1 MLLVVDIGNT
11 NIVAALFKDSVP
23 IHLGRIYTDPK
34 RTGDEYSIVFRSLLR
49 DNGILPAQIR
59 ASVVSSVVP
68 ALIGPFLG
76 MIEGLIGK
84 KALLVNHAL
93 YHLLP
98 VKIPES
104 RARQIGTD
112 IVCNVLEAY
121 SRFRGACIVVDFG
134 TALSFAAVGRQGNL
148 LGTAIT
154 PGLGIAVQSLVSHTA
169 QLPPVAL
176 EAPESPLGANT
187 VDAIQSGIVLGY
199 KGLVES
205 LIAQFKDEMRRLEGI
220 SPEDVRVI
228 ATGGLNS
235 VLSPITNVFQ
245 CVDRQLTLYGLKRIA
260 DLAAA
265 PSLD

>member
-1 MLLVVDIGNT
+1 MLLVIDIGNT
-11 NIVAALFKDSVP
+11 NIVVALFRDGALSPV
-23 IHLGRIYTDPK
+23 GRIYTDPK

-49 DNGILPAQIR
+49 EIGVSPQDIG
-59 ASVVSSVVP
+59 ASIVSSVVP
-68 ALIGPFLG
+68 ALIGPFLS
-76 MIEGLIGK
+76 MIEGLTGK

-98 VKIPES
+98 VKIPPS
-104 RARQIGTD
+104 RAHQIGTD

-121 SRFRGACIVVDFG
+121 SRFNGPCIVVDFG
-134 TALSFAAVGRQGNL
+134 TALSFAAIGRDGAL

-176 EAPESPLGANT
+176 EAPESTLGANT
-187 VDAIQSGIVLGY
+187 VDEIQSGIVLGY

-205 LIAQFKDEMRRLEGI
+205 LIGQFKDEMQRLEGMR
-220 SPEDVRVI
+220 PEDVRVI

-235 VLSPITNVFQ
+235 VLSP
-245 CVDRQLTLYGLKRIA
+245 
-260 DLAAA
+260 
-265 PSLD
+265 